1 MKSKI
6 FFVLF
11 LAVVSV
17 GSWTCKKD
25 SDDDNNGNACSINW
39 ASDLGDEINA
49 LSTAAQTYLADPTY
63 ENCIAYKNAAQ
74 AYLDALEPY
83 GNCPAL
89 TGQNRVEWQNAIDE
103 AQESLDNLDC

>member
-25 SDDDNNGNACSINW
+25 NNDNGDPCSINW
-39 ASDLGDEINA
+39 ASDLVDEINA
-49 LSTAAQTYLADPTY
+49 MNAAAQTYIADPTY

-83 GNCPAL
+83 GNCAVL
-89 TGQNRVEWQNAIDE
+89 TGQDRVAWQNAIDE
-103 AQESLDNLDC
+103 AQESLDNLNC

>member
-25 SDDDNNGNACSINW
+25 SDDNNNVNPCSINW
-39 ASDLGDEINA
+39 ATDLADEINA
-49 LSTAAQTYLADPTY
+49 VTTAAQNYIADPTY

-83 GNCPAL
+83 GNCAAL
-89 TGQNRVEWQNAIDE
+89 TGQDRVAWQNALDE
-103 AQESLDNLDC
+103 AQQSLNSLNC